1 MNNKE
6 LATDILRMVG
16 GEENVINVVHC
27 ATRLRFSL
35 RDIQKADVI
44 ALENLDGVIT
54 TMKASGQF
62 QVVIGNRVAD
72 VYRQLCNISSQL
84 NDDTPNQSGHQTQ
97 KTNAVSRL
105 IDLISSI
112 FTPLL
117 GAMAAAGVLKGL
129 LSIILSEGW
138 MNKTETTYIILSAA
152 ADSLFYFLPILLAV
166 TTARKFQGNI
176 YVAASIA
183 GALIYPTILELY
195 TNDVETTFFGIP
207 VMIMKYTSSVIPIIL
222 AIWVMCHLERLL
234 NRLIHETV
242 RSIVTPFLLLVI
254 IVPLTLL
261 TIGPIGIYTS
271 EIAASFFVMIFSFN
285 SILAGALIAA
295 VWQILVIFGMHW
307 AFTPVIINDITTIGR
322 STLKAA
328 TVPAVFAQ
336 AGAVLGVMLKTK
348 NKKMKALAGSTFITA
363 LFGITE
369 PAVYGVTLKL
379 KKPFICAVIAA
390 AVGGGIVGYSNSAAI
405 STGIPSLITLP
416 IFYGEGFVGLL
427 IGISVSFVLAAILTY
442 IVGFNDTPEDV
453 ANKDP
458 LVVNP
463 EDLKN
468 TPETKQPAPLA
479 EKISAPMS
487 GKIMALSEVNDK
499 VFSSG
504 VVGQGLAI
512 QPDSNQVFS
521 PVNGVVAA
529 TFDSG
534 HALQIISDNGA
545 EILIHVGLDT
555 VQLNGQFYT
564 LHTAAGQQIKQGDLL
579 IDFDRIAIEKAGYDT
594 ITPVIIAN
602 AEDYKNIEIPEQQ
615 KVCPGDLLLTLS

>member
-1 MNNKE
+1 MNIKW
-6 LATDILRMVG
+6 LAENVLRLVG
-16 GEENVINVVHC
+16 GEDNVVTVVHC

-35 RDIQKADVI
+35 RDINKVDVAGLEQLEGVI
-44 ALENLDGVIT
+44 A

-62 QVVIGNRVAD
+62 QVVIGNRVAE
-72 VYRQLCNISSQL
+72 VYRQIGEISTLLDDSRGSQQGSRS
-84 NDDTPNQSGHQTQ
+84 NN
-97 KTNAVSRL
+97 TNVFSKM
-105 IDLISSI
+105 IDIISSI

-117 GAMAAAGVLKGL
+117 GAMAASGVLKGL
-129 LSIILSEGW
+129 LSIALAEGW
-138 MNKTETTYIILSAA
+138 MSKTESTYVILAAA
-152 ADSLFYFLPILLAV
+152 ADSLFYFLPIMLAI

-176 YVAASIA
+176 FVAVSIA
-183 GALIYPTILELY
+183 GALIYPSIIELFN
-195 TNDVETTFFGIP
+195 TKADVSFAGIP
-207 VMIMKYTSSVIPIIL
+207 VVLMKYTSTVIPIIL
-222 AIWVMCHLERLL
+222 SIWVMCQLERLF
-234 NRLIHETV
+234 NKFIHETV

-254 IVPLTLL
+254 MVPLTLI

-271 EIAASFFVMIFSFN
+271 ELAASFFVTIFGFN

-336 AGAVLGVMLKTK
+336 AGAVLAVMLKTK

-379 KKPFICAVIAA
+379 KKPFVCAVIAA

-405 STGIPSLITLP
+405 STGIPSLLTLP
-416 IFYGEGFVGLL
+416 IFYGEGFGGLIL
-427 IGISVSFVLAAILTY
+427 GICVSFVLAAVLTY
-442 IVGFNDTPEDV
+442 IVGFEDIPEEGSAGAV
-453 ANKDP
+453 ADNK
-458 LVVNP
+458 
-463 EDLKN
+463 
-468 TPETKQPAPLA
+468 PAASQATAVSA
-479 EKISAPMS
+479 EQIVAPMS
-487 GKIMALSEVNDK
+487 GTIVPLEQVNDK

-504 VVGQGLAI
+504 VVGDGLAI
-512 QPDSNQVFS
+512 RPDGNKVFS
-521 PVNGVVAA
+521 PVDGTVSA

-534 HALQIISDNGA
+534 HALQILSQHGA

-555 VQLNGQFYT
+555 VQLNGEHYQI
-564 LHTAAGQQIKQGDLL
+564 HVAENQQVKRGDLL
-579 IDFDRIAIEKAGYDT
+579 LEFDREAIEQAGYDT

-602 AEDYKNIEIPEQQ
+602 ADSYQLLQ
-615 KVCPGDLLLTLS
+615 KQTQPQARVGDTLLFLS